1 MTKKLLSFLLLAF
14 FSLSTL
20 SIFAQ
25 GRDADSPFRFGL
37 SVNPL
42 LTWSRTDKNFKPDG
56 VKFGFEYGLNV
67 HYYFFKNVGFET
79 GFYLNHHGA
88 KFVYNRDVI
97 TGTGS
102 GSGAVSDTAN
112 YRYNYNLNNIY
123 AKIPLALRFRTN
135 QIGPIYLYGN
145 FGVDFSFLV
154 SSKVKFSGRDRNVHT
169 DDKSAVTYAE
179 DSYKI
184 SSAPFRIGLFLG
196 GGVEYPISG
205 SFSITA
211 ALNYN
216 YGFLN
221 MVRDNLG
228 SSKKPFVTTAGAN
241 SYPYVTP
248 DKEDIRTQ
256 YLGLNV
262 GVLF

>member
-1 MTKKLLSFLLLAF
+1 MVKKLFLI
-14 FSLSTL
+14 TL
-20 SIFAQ
+20 SALFCFSVFAQ
-25 GRDADSPFRFGL
+25 RDADSPFRFGL

-42 LTWSRTDKNFKPDG
+42 LTWNRTDKNFKPDG

-67 HYYFFKNVGFET
+67 HYYFFKNVGIES
-79 GFYLNHHGA
+79 GFYMNHHGA
-88 KFVYNRDVI
+88 KFTYNRDYV
-97 TGTGS
+97 TADGS
-102 GSGAVSDTAN
+102 STDTAN
-112 YRYNYNLNNIY
+112 YRYTFNMNNIY
-123 AKIPLALRFRTN
+123 AKIPVALRLRTN
-135 QIGPIYLYGN
+135 LIGPVYLYGN

-154 SSKVKFSGRDRNVHT
+154 SSKLKFSGSDRNVHT
-169 DDKSAVTYAE
+169 TDGSTVEYAA

-184 SSAPFRIGLFLG
+184 SSAPVRIGLLVG

-211 ALNYN
+211 AINYN

-228 SSKKPFVTTAGAN
+228 SAKKPLVTTSGVHN
-241 SYPYVTP
+241 YPYTTP

>member
-1 MTKKLLSFLLLAF
+1 MAKKLLPVLLLICL
-14 FSLSTL
+14 SLPGFTQS
-20 SIFAQ
+20 
-25 GRDADSPFRFGL
+25 RDADSPFRFGL
-37 SVNPL
+37 NFNPL
-42 LTWSRTDKNFKPDG
+42 LTWNRTDKNFKPDG
-56 VKFGFEYGLNV
+56 VKAGFEYGLNI
-67 HYYFFKNVGFET
+67 HYYFFKNVGIET
-79 GFYLNHHGA
+79 GFYMNHHGA
-88 KFVYNRDVI
+88 KFVYNRDQI
-97 TGTGS
+97 LGTG
-102 GSGAVSDTAN
+102 ANADTAN

-135 QIGPIYLYGN
+135 LIGPVYLYGN

-154 SSKVKFSGRDRNVHT
+154 SSKLKFSGRDRNVHT
-169 DDKSAVTYAE
+169 SDKTVIEYAE

-184 SSAPFRIGLFLG
+184 SSAPVRIGLFLG

-221 MVRDNLG
+221 IVKDDLG
-228 SSKKPFVTTAGAN
+228 SAKRPFVPNAGVN
-241 SYPYVTP
+241 TYTYKTP

-256 YLGLNV
+256 YLGLSV